1 MSNKSIEFPIDVA
14 LADKPSGEK
23 VIWKVMDPGS
33 LLAHIYMAALMN
45 AISEA
50 WSLGIGGGL
59 EGGGVHRD
67 SAGRFR
73 GVIGSSNGVA
83 SPEDV
88 VGAGPL

>member
-1 MSNKSIEFPIDVA
+1 MSDKSIGFPVDVA

-33 LLAHIYMAALMN
+33 LLARIYAAALMK
-45 AISEA
+45 AILGA

-59 EGGGVHRD
+59 ESGGIHGD

-73 GVIGSSNGVA
+73 GVIGSGNEVA